1 MHICNIKHLHNF
13 KIWAQYWFI
22 HNFSLWAGVRSYNLT
37 TYTIEMILYS
47 KIVSFSWLAII
58 WCIQQSLSDY
68 IRYNMATPKLK
79 IHSNH
84 CILKKNQKLSSLC
97 INKKLKNLSQDDT
110 KLIKTLREKY
120 IYSPS
125 SLDYNLTHVNYPY
138 NFHHNKG
145 SSGPTRWSNYH
156 REEIIAGRIRI
167 HSYISLFPN
176 NIFYH

>member
-1 MHICNIKHLHNF
+1 
-13 KIWAQYWFI
+13 
-22 HNFSLWAGVRSYNLT
+22 
-37 TYTIEMILYS
+37 MILYS
-47 KIVSFSWLAII
+47 KIVLFSWLAII

-110 KLIKTLREKY
+110 KLIKTLKEKY

-125 SLDYNLTHVNYPY
+125 SLDYNFTHVNFPY
-138 NFHHNKG
+138 DFHHNKG
-145 SSGPTRWSNYH
+145 LHGQHDEAITIEKRLLQVALEFIHTLAYFKKIFIDKILS
-156 REEIIAGRIRI
+156 IISI
-167 HSYISLFPN
+167 
-176 NIFYH
+176 

>member
-1 MHICNIKHLHNF
+1 
-13 KIWAQYWFI
+13 
-22 HNFSLWAGVRSYNLT
+22 
-37 TYTIEMILYS
+37 MILYS

-84 CILKKNQKLSSLC
+84 CSLKKNQKLSSLC

-110 KLIKTLREKY
+110 KLIKTLKEKY

-125 SLDYNLTHVNYPY
+125 SLDYNFTHVNFPY
-138 NFHHNKG
+138 DFHHNKG
-145 SSGPTRWSNYH
+145 LHGQHDEAITIEKRLLQVALEFIHTLAYFITTFIDKIFL
-156 REEIIAGRIRI
+156 IIHI
-167 HSYISLFPN
+167 
-176 NIFYH
+176 

>member
-1 MHICNIKHLHNF
+1 
-13 KIWAQYWFI
+13 
-22 HNFSLWAGVRSYNLT
+22 
-37 TYTIEMILYS
+37 MILYS

-84 CILKKNQKLSSLC
+84 CSLKKNQKLSSLC

-125 SLDYNLTHVNYPY
+125 SLDYNFTHVNFPY
-138 NFHHNKG
+138 DFHHNKWLHG
-145 SSGPTRWSNYH
+145 QHDEAITIEKRLLQVALEFIHTLAYFITTF
-156 REEIIAGRIRI
+156 RLDKIFLIIHI
-167 HSYISLFPN
+167 
-176 NIFYH
+176 